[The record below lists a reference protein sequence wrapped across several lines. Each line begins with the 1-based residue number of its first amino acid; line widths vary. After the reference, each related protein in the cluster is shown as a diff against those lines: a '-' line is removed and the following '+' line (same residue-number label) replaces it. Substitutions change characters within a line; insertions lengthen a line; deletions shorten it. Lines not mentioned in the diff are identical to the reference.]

1 MDPHEREAAAAVAG
15 MAETYGHRLPRVG
28 EDCWYWRDPKNHAR
42 GRAVG
47 MVVEVVG
54 QSTPDPIIKLKHT
67 RTGVLVIRKSQIAPP
82 WIPGAAS

>member
-1 MDPHEREAAAAVAG
+1 MDENERMAAAAVAG
-15 MAETYGHRLPRVG
+15 MVETYGQRMPRPG
-28 EDCWYWRDPKNHAR
+28 EDCWYWRDPQNHER

-47 MVVEVVG
+47 MVVEVIG

-67 RTGVLVIRKSQIAPP
+67 ANGFLVIRKSQIAPP